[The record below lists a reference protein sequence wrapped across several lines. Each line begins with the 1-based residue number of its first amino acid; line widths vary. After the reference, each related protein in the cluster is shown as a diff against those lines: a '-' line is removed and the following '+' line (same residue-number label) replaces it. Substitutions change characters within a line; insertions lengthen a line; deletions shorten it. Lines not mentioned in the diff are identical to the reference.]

1 MTTTDSLAV
10 EGDGNLVVRGS
21 IGGDASVNVQKQT
34 IHLLGDGT
42 GYRDLIIRDE
52 IDPHHV
58 AWLKDRFA
66 EPDRFD
72 EIVGS
77 LRDNKV
83 LFLHGRP
90 HSGRWT
96 TGICALKA
104 VAGAETP
111 TINVIDFDEGT
122 QLELR
127 RVAPEA
133 HVLLDL
139 TKVDNE
145 VLDNAEDEIRSF
157 LGTIA
162 TEKAHLVVLL
172 PEPLP
177 LGLQPVYQGRTELLA
192 EPTAQDV
199 LRAHLRTTDVPTEE
213 VLSKQEVTETLA
225 SAHPA
230 DAARLADLITYEHR
244 VAEKGPTVDAV
255 VGQAVLAYGNW
266 SVELIS
272 LYDKE
277 EDRNRRS
284 LMLTVAMLGGCS
296 TETQYWAER
305 ELITTA
311 GYAPPTGNLL
321 EGRGFA
327 GRLTELKG
335 IRADDDRARFERL
348 DYDRSVLRHVW
359 RGYPELR
366 EKLVSWVTKL
376 GLGQRPRLDDDAAAG
391 MVNRFLELCAS
402 QDAANYIT
410 QVAESWANS
419 GKPAHARM
427 AATLATAG
435 ALDKR
440 SAAAVQRQ
448 LNRWAGKTDLPPALA
463 GLVLAVCRSE
473 FGRRYT
479 DKALTRLGNLAMHQS
494 RRISDDVLA
503 AVLDLVRRNGA
514 FPQALA
520 KLDEWLRSGKERQRA
535 VAVRI
540 LCELLATDANE
551 FVGAHQPAL
560 VRVWRALLA
569 LEDSALVQEAI
580 GSWLDLATGS
590 DQQACLLGV
599 LGEASATSDAPVLR
613 IGTVRMAA
621 DAWLGFVPRYW
632 ENHDRTDARLAVH
645 QALAEELLPRHPFT
659 SQPMRDGDS

>member
-1 MTTTDSLAV
+1 MTDGFAAV
-10 EGDGNLVVRGS
+10 GDGNVVVRGS
-21 IGGDASVNVQKQT
+21 IGGDASVNIRKQT
-34 IHLLGDGT
+34 IQLFSDGT

-52 IDPHHV
+52 IDPNHV
-58 AWLKDRFA
+58 VWLKDRFA

-139 TKVDNE
+139 SKVDNE

-157 LGTIA
+157 LGTISTA
-162 TEKAHLVVLL
+162 EAHLVVLL

-199 LRAHLRTTDVPTEE
+199 LRAHLRATDVSIEE
-213 VLSKQEVTETLA
+213 VLSKQEVTEALA
-225 SAHPA
+225 SARPA
-230 DAARLADLITYEHR
+230 DAARLADLITYERR
-244 VAEKGPTVDAV
+244 VAEDGTPIGPV
-255 VGQAVLAYGNW
+255 VSQAVLAYGNW
-266 SVELIS
+266 STELIS
-272 LYDKE
+272 IYDKE

-305 ELITTA
+305 ELLTTA
-311 GYAPPTGNLL
+311 GYSPPTGNLL
-321 EGRGFA
+321 EGCGFA

-402 QDAANYIT
+402 QDAAKYIT

-419 GKPAHARM
+419 GKPAHAHL
-427 AATLATAG
+427 AATLVTAG

-463 GLVLAVCRSE
+463 GLVLAVCQSE

-494 RRISDDVLA
+494 RQISDDVLA

-520 KLDEWLRSGKERQRA
+520 KLDEWLRSEKERQRA

-540 LCELLATDANE
+540 LCELLTTDANE
-551 FVGAHQPAL
+551 FVGVHQRAL

-613 IGTVRMAA
+613 IGAVRMAA

-632 ENHDRTDARLAVH
+632 EDHDRTDPRLAVH

-659 SQPMRDGDS
+659 SPPVRDGDS